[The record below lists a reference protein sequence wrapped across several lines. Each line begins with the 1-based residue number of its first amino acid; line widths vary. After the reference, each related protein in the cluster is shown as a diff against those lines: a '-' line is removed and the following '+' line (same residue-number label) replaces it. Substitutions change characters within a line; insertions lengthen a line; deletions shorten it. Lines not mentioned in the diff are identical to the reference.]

1 MVTTGALVDLDSDD
15 LEFIVTSIFDKF
27 PDGLREDQLE
37 PGDLLV
43 RIQSKDLIRRLI
55 IFAEN
60 FF

>member
-43 RIQSKDLIRRLI
+43 LRAK
-55 IFAEN
+55 N
-60 FF
+60 